1 MGFWNIFSAGDTI
14 SKATDAIISSG
25 DKLILTDEEK
35 LDYNAKATT
44 QFIETLKA
52 YHPFKVTQRILAIWY
67 SLLFGL
73 AFIVGLVITIFNMI
87 ATYRQVLANAKLEV
101 PLEIVTISLDPLY
114 ALVTA
119 FSLGGIVMIIVGFYF
134 AGGSLNSL
142 KDMFSKDK

>member
-1 MGFWNIFSAGDTI
+1 MSFWNIFSAGDTI
-14 SKATDAIISSG
+14 EKATDAIISTG
-25 DKLILTDEEK
+25 DMLVLTDEEK
-35 LDYNAKATT
+35 LVYNAKATT

-67 SLLFGL
+67 SFLFGF

-87 ATYRQVLANAKLEV
+87 TTYKQVLANASREM
-101 PLEIVTISLDPLY
+101 PLKIITISLDPLY

-134 AGGSLNSL
+134 AGGSLESL
-142 KDMFSKDK
+142 KNMFNKGK